1 MDKYKTL
8 PPVLDIP
15 TDYPRPSI
23 MKYDGASY
31 SFEISREITERLR
44 KISKDNNTTM
54 FMNLIAIYNVFLAKL
69 TGQED
74 IVVGLPIAGR
84 DHSETQ
90 KIMGLFLNTLALRN
104 QPENN
109 KQFLAFLDEVRENA
123 LKAYENAD
131 YPFEM
136 LLEKISW
143 KGDGNRTPLFD
154 TVFNVQDISLLN
166 NEVSD
171 ENEQIQL
178 KVYDFE
184 RNRTTFDLIFF
195 LYEYSDKIVFNCD
208 YSTSL
213 FNKETIEYFMKEY
226 VHLIEE
232 VSINPTKQISDFNLF
247 GSESFNE
254 RKNAV
259 SPTND
264 FRVFSNEERK
274 LNIVEL
280 FEKQVEKNGENTAIS
295 LGPNKLTYN
304 ALNCSANI
312 IARNILN
319 HSTKGNVA
327 ILFEHGMQMIEA
339 MLGVLKT
346 GKTYIP
352 MDNSYPI
359 MRLKYIL
366 EDSNATLIITNKKNM
381 KLAESL
387 VDNKE
392 IPIVC
397 LEDMDYSTNKD
408 NLNIKIPT
416 DTIAYIIYT
425 SGSTGNPKGVMHS
438 HMGTVNFVGS
448 YINELHIIENDKVGL
463 FTSYSHAVA
472 IIDIFASLFR
482 GASVL
487 PYNLKEYENMENLT
501 QWVKEEKIT
510 IYHSVPQLFRNFI
523 RKLEENEIVESIRL
537 VLLGGEAI
545 YRTDMELFKQHC
557 SKDSFLAN
565 VLGASEVLV
574 GTIFFL
580 NTESCDYGYTVPVGY
595 EVEGVKVH
603 LVDKDNNEV
612 LAYQPGEI
620 VYESEFL
627 AKGYCNKPDKTN
639 EVFKKCSDNKTMLY
653 KSGDVG
659 RRLSSGAIEYLGR
672 KDFQIKIRGY
682 RVELG
687 EIESC
692 LYKYPG
698 ISVAAV
704 IAKENE
710 NKEKYL
716 CAYFSAQSQISAEI
730 IKKYLTE
737 KLPSFMI
744 PQHIIQLDEMPYTPN
759 GKIDRQALNNKK
771 IIEKQVVLSQNDTE
785 GKLRELCKKLLGIE
799 NISLDNNFFELGGHS
814 LSAVDFIEQINKT
827 FNVNITLRQIYEL
840 NSIKEL
846 ADLLDEL
853 ILENK

>member
-1 MDKYKTL
+1 
-8 PPVLDIP
+8 
-15 TDYPRPSI
+15 
-23 MKYDGASY
+23 MK
-31 SFEISREITERLR
+31 
-44 KISKDNNTTM
+44 
-54 FMNLIAIYNVFLAKL
+54 
-69 TGQED
+69 
-74 IVVGLPIAGR
+74 
-84 DHSETQ
+84 
-90 KIMGLFLNTLALRN
+90 
-104 QPENN
+104 
-109 KQFLAFLDEVRENA
+109 
-123 LKAYENAD
+123 
-131 YPFEM
+131 
-136 LLEKISW
+136 
-143 KGDGNRTPLFD
+143 
-154 TVFNVQDISLLN
+154 
-166 NEVSD
+166 
-171 ENEQIQL
+171 
-178 KVYDFE
+178 
-184 RNRTTFDLIFF
+184 
-195 LYEYSDKIVFNCD
+195 
-208 YSTSL
+208 
-213 FNKETIEYFMKEY
+213 
-226 VHLIEE
+226 
-232 VSINPTKQISDFNLF
+232 PTKHIGDFNLF

-280 FEKQVEKNGENTAIS
+280 FEKQVEKNGENIAIS
-295 LGPNKLTYN
+295 LGQNKVTYN
-304 ALNCSANI
+304 ELNCSANI

-319 HSTKGNVA
+319 YSTKGNVA
-327 ILFEHGMQMIEA
+327 ILFEHGVQMIEA

-359 MRLKYIL
+359 TRLKYIL
-366 EDSNATLIITNKKNM
+366 EDSNATLIITNRNNL

-387 VDNKE
+387 VENKN

-397 LEDMDYSTNKD
+397 LEDIDYSISKENV
-408 NLNIKIPT
+408 NMIIPS

-448 YINELHIIENDKVGL
+448 YINELHIIEKDRVGL

-523 RKLEENEIVESIRL
+523 RKLGENEIVESIRL
-537 VLLGGEAI
+537 VLLGGESI
-545 YRTDMELFKQHC
+545 YRTDMELFKKHC
-557 SKDSFLAN
+557 SKNSFLAN

-603 LVDKDNNEV
+603 LIDKNNKEV

-639 EVFKKCSDNKTMLY
+639 EVFCKSSNSTGMLY
-653 KSGDVG
+653 RSGDIG

-716 CAYFSAQSQISAEI
+716 CAYFSAKSQISAEI
-730 IKKYLTE
+730 IRKYLTD

-759 GKIDRQALNNKK
+759 GKIDRQALNNKTV
-771 IIEKQVVLSQNDTE
+771 IEKQVVLSQNDTE
-785 GKLRELCKKLLGIE
+785 GKLTDLCKNLLGIE
-799 NISLDNNFFELGGHS
+799 NISLDNNFFDLGGHS

-853 ILENK
+853 MLENK